1 MITME
6 MKMKKQQI
14 DKIIYHHNHNYHR
27 HNMPIEYLSRTD
39 PSGLYTCIHFILT
52 APWHVH
58 SIIIL
63 FALYLS

>member
-52 APWHVH
+52 AP
-58 SIIIL
+58 
-63 FALYLS
+63 